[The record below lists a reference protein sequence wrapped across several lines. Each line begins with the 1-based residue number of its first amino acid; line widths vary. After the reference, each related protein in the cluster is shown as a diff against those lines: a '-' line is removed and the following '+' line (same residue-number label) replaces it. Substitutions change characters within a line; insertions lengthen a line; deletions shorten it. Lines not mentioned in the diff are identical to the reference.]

1 MYTCYSNVLFLFYSL
16 LQRMAHRTP
25 SDSTQEWMTHSGF
38 HPIPYSLIQLIIFSL
53 HILKVCLCVVITP
66 QRQDGT
72 LPQIWFTCQ
81 DWSQH
86 THTLREYETFYYLN
100 NMAFWGFKGRNPELV
115 WKWLK
120 RAAKDAAWDFLFIV
134 VSVWDQDDGSSVYT
148 RACVVWITYQRQ
160 RRKH

>member
-1 MYTCYSNVLFLFYSL
+1 MHPPALCSILQILCLISVIHFQNCNHCLYCNFLNLCFYPKSSPVLQIQIFSSLLQLPFSQPTYISIAMCFTFSMYTCYSNVLFLFYSL

-81 DWSQH
+81 D
-86 THTLREYETFYYLN
+86 
-100 NMAFWGFKGRNPELV
+100 
-115 WKWLK
+115 
-120 RAAKDAAWDFLFIV
+120 
-134 VSVWDQDDGSSVYT
+134 
-148 RACVVWITYQRQ
+148 
-160 RRKH
+160 